1 MLPTA
6 AGAAGTNTADCCS
19 PSSSPQQ
26 GPTAAFNRNITVKLP
41 NSNRSAAARRALG
54 DAGAVAGVGRITG
67 SRPGSSAA
75 FRSSRRLGG
84 TDRES
89 DAFSEVSCWGL
100 QTAVGWRDVAALRAW
115 LYGSYGSNCHTARV
129 GYG

>member
-6 AGAAGTNTADCCS
+6 AGAAGTNPDQCRS

-26 GPTAAFNRNITVKLP
+26 GSTATFNRNITVKLP
-41 NSNRSAAARRALG
+41 NSNRSAAAAARRALG
-54 DAGAVAGVGRITG
+54 DAGAVAGVGRVTG

-75 FRSSRRLGG
+75 YRSSRRLGG
-84 TDRES
+84 TARES

-100 QTAVGWRDVAALRAW
+100 QAAVAGIMWPLNVLGCVAVTAV
-115 LYGSYGSNCHTARV
+115 TAIQQ
-129 GYG
+129 G